1 MKNSISDLIKEIFA
15 EVNKE
20 IVKILNFK
28 NNEKEYLKNESY
40 DLKKESFE
48 KEIIN
53 SDIIKKED
61 DFFSKE
67 NDIIDITNFKEE
79 KIVYSEFKKDEMKI
93 INNWESKLGKIDDYY
108 FSELKVPFLRKKIL
122 ELYNKIFEISNV
134 ELKNK
139 NRILIKEIEKFEKE
153 NYVFKGETFKDVFYG
168 GIQIINSKYNGVRK
182 NIRNYYYF
190 QDFWNILQ
198 EEAREVVIDEINK
211 YLKKL
216 PRLNTEII
224 EYYNLTPNGLPY
236 RYWDRDGK
244 FRKEYNLSDLEQ
256 RILEQTSFRQTK
268 IWNNYEAK
276 KQMILLYLDEW
287 KIIEEKV
294 KTEEKLKKKSKKII
308 NAILNLQDYDY
319 FEYNEIEGLYAILK
333 IVENKIR
340 SFIPNYKILEVEKEL
355 ESIKKFFPKSM
366 SNELLE
372 NIENFKISKEK
383 IKSILDYEIK
393 NYPKDWKL
401 KLGYIEL
408 FNEKKINLIIRFN
421 NDENL
426 EKIIKELLKKEE
438 NNDNR
443 LFYLFL
449 LNKKRE
455 VKKSEIRMLEKIISS
470 DRFQDYEK
478 LLERNDEITEKMYEE
493 LKLLKFQKMK
503 KIDLNFE
510 KVKVTKEKFAETVNI
525 LEEYLKEENEEADI
539 SKIYNEE
546 QKDIVVENKEQE
558 KIENFQDNK
567 VKEVLKV
574 IIETQKIDENDLKNY
589 AKEKNMSLNA
599 YIDSINKELYDIVN
613 DQVIILENNIV
624 KIDEFYIDNIKEWLK
639 END

>member
-1 MKNSISDLIKEIFA
+1 MKNYISELIKEIFS
-15 EVNKE
+15 E
-20 IVKILNFK
+20 INKILNYK

-79 KIVYSEFKKDEMKI
+79 KIVYSEFKEDEMKI
-93 INNWESKLGKIDDYY
+93 INSWESKLGNIDNYY
-108 FSELKVPFLRKKIL
+108 FSELKVPFLREKIL
-122 ELYNKIFEISNV
+122 ELYNKIFEISNI

-211 YLKKL
+211 YLEKL
-216 PRLNTEII
+216 PRLNNEII
-224 EYYNLTPNGLPY
+224 MYYNLTPNGLPY

-244 FRKEYNLSDLEQ
+244 FRKEYNLSDLEE

-287 KIIEEKV
+287 KIIEERL

-308 NAILNLQDYDY
+308 NAILNLQDYGY

-340 SFIPNYKILEVEKEL
+340 TFIPNYKILEVEKEL

-372 NIENFKISKEK
+372 NTENFKLSKEK
-383 IKSILDYEIK
+383 IESIITYEIK

-426 EKIIKELLKKEE
+426 EKIIKELQKKEK
-438 NNDNR
+438 NSDDK

-449 LNKKRE
+449 LNRNRELKKTE
-455 VKKSEIRMLEKIISS
+455 VKMLEKIISA
-470 DRFQDYEK
+470 DRFQDYKK
-478 LLERNDEITEKMYEE
+478 LLEKDNEITQKTYEE
-493 LKLLKFQKMK
+493 LKLLKFQKKK
-503 KIDLNFE
+503 KIDLNLE
-510 KVKVTKEKFAETVNI
+510 KVKVTKEKFVETVNI

-546 QKDIVVENKEQE
+546 QKDIVVEDKEQE
-558 KIENFQDNK
+558 KIENFQDSK
-567 VKEVLKV
+567 IKEVLK
-574 IIETQKIDENDLKNY
+574 IIVETQKMKESDLKNY

-599 YIDSINKELYDIVN
+599 YIDFINKEVYDIVN
-613 DQVIILENNIV
+613 DQVIILENNTV
-624 KIDEFYIDNIKEWLK
+624 KIDEFYIDDIKEWLK
-639 END
+639 ENA

>member
-1 MKNSISDLIKEIFA
+1 MKNYISELIKEIFS
-15 EVNKE
+15 E
-20 IVKILNFK
+20 INKILNYK

-48 KEIIN
+48 KEIVN

-79 KIVYSEFKKDEMKI
+79 KIVYSEFKEDEMKI
-93 INNWESKLGKIDDYY
+93 INSWESKLGNIDNYY
-108 FSELKVPFLRKKIL
+108 FSELKVPFLREKIL
-122 ELYNKIFEISNV
+122 ELYNKIFEISSI
-134 ELKNK
+134 ELKNR

-168 GIQIINSKYNGVRK
+168 GIQIINSKYNGIKK

-198 EEAREVVIDEINK
+198 EESREVVINEINK
-211 YLKKL
+211 YLEKL
-216 PRLNTEII
+216 PRLNNEII
-224 EYYNLTPNGLPY
+224 VYYNLTPNGLPY

-244 FRKEYNLSDLEQ
+244 FRKEYNLSNLEE

-287 KIIEEKV
+287 KIIEERL

-308 NAILNLQDYDY
+308 NAILNLQDYGY

-372 NIENFKISKEK
+372 NIENFKLSKEK
-383 IKSILDYEIK
+383 IESIITYEIK

-426 EKIIKELLKKEE
+426 EKIIKELQKKER
-438 NNDNR
+438 NSDDK

-449 LNKKRE
+449 LNRNRELKKTE
-455 VKKSEIRMLEKIISS
+455 VKMLEKIISA
-470 DRFQDYEK
+470 DRFQDYKK
-478 LLERNDEITEKMYEE
+478 LLEKDNEITQKTYEE
-493 LKLLKFQKMK
+493 LKLLKFQKKK
-503 KIDLNFE
+503 KIDLNLE
-510 KVKVTKEKFAETVNI
+510 KVKVTKEKFVETVNI

-567 VKEVLKV
+567 IKEVLK
-574 IIETQKIDENDLKNY
+574 IIVETQKMKESDLKNY

-599 YIDSINKELYDIVN
+599 YIDFINKEVYDIVN
-613 DQVIILENNIV
+613 DQVIILENNTV
-624 KIDEFYIDNIKEWLK
+624 KIDEFYIDDIKEWLK
-639 END
+639 KNA

>member
-28 NNEKEYLKNESY
+28 NNEKKLKINEEKTLINNNSNNE
-40 DLKKESFE
+40 KKDNNY
-48 KEIIN
+48 I
-53 SDIIKKED
+53 KED
-61 DFFSKE
+61 D
-67 NDIIDITNFKEE
+67 IINVTNFKEE
-79 KIVYSEFKKDEMKI
+79 RIDYTEFKNEKTEI
-93 INNWESKLGKIDDYY
+93 INNWKFELDKTIWNYY
-108 FSELKVPFLRKKIL
+108 SELKIPIL
-122 ELYNKIFEISNV
+122 KGEIIELYNKICETADI
-134 ELKNK
+134 ELRKK
-139 NRILIKEIEKFEKE
+139 KKSLIKEIIKVKKGNYYFREKIFNDIFSGTIQVINGEYRGNKRNINE
-153 NYVFKGETFKDVFYG
+153 NYYFRDFFDIIGENINK
-168 GIQIINSKYNGVRK
+168 IIIN
-182 NIRNYYYF
+182 
-190 QDFWNILQ
+190 
-198 EEAREVVIDEINK
+198 EINA
-211 YLKKL
+211 YLKEL

-236 RYWDRDGK
+236 RYWDKNGK
-244 FRKEYNLSDLEQ
+244 FREEHKFSELEQ
-256 RILEQTSFRQTK
+256 RILEKTSFRQTK

-287 KIIEEKV
+287 KIIEERV

-308 NAILNLQDYDY
+308 NAILNLQDYVY

-333 IVENKIR
+333 IIENKIR
-340 SFIPNYKILEVEKEL
+340 SFIPNYKILETEKEL

-426 EKIIKELLKKEE
+426 EKIIKELLKKEQ
-438 NNDNR
+438 NSDDK

-455 VKKSEIRMLEKIISS
+455 LKKTEVKMLEKIISA
-470 DRFQDYEK
+470 DRFQDYKK
-478 LLERNDEITEKMYEE
+478 LLDKDNEITQKIYEE
-493 LKLLKFQKMK
+493 LKLLKFQKIK
-503 KIDLNFE
+503 KINLNLE
-510 KVKVTKEKFAETVNI
+510 KVKMTKEKFDETVNI

-539 SKIYNEE
+539 GKICNEE
-546 QKDIVVENKEQE
+546 QKDMVIENKEQE

-567 VKEVLKV
+567 IKEVLKV
-574 IIETQKIDENDLKNY
+574 IIETQKIGENDLKNY

-613 DQVIILENNIV
+613 DQVIILENNTV
-624 KIDEFYIDNIKEWLK
+624 KIDEFYIDDIKEWLK